1 MPGGCGIVSLGLL
14 VLESEPEVGVRA
26 GSRQIRGS
34 KKTGMTVFQ
43 PEEQQIS
50 DCAVRFR
57 SIGVCQT
64 VCQAGLI
71 EEMVE
76 IAKQERKQAAA
87 KDKQNT
93 KLWSIYTKYFFNDN
107 INRWAS
113 ADTFLTKR
121 EIATLEN
128 SNISTE
134 HSIFNILCEIRNKI
148 TNK

>member
-1 MPGGCGIVSLGLL
+1 MTHNEFEKL
-14 VLESEPEVGVRA
+14 VQVNVTSEEYSHIEYVYLQSDLNKYEFA
-26 GSRQIRGS
+26 CMWKQMN
-34 KKTGMTVFQ
+34 KK
-43 PEEQQIS
+43 
-50 DCAVRFR
+50 R
-57 SIGVCQT
+57 
-64 VCQAGLI
+64 
-71 EEMVE
+71 VE